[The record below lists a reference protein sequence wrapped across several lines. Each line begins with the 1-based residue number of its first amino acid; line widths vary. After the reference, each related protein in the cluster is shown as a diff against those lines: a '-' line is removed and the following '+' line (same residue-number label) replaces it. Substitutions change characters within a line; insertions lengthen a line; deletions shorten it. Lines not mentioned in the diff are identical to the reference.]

1 MEHPATRRFTHEAQ
15 MRGAQCV
22 LALCCEC
29 RRPCDTL
36 ARRTAQM
43 AARICAPPLQPSK
56 TTARVS
62 GGALPMAQRFFTPSG
77 ITPLTR
83 VVWVGSAGR

>member
-36 ARRTAQM
+36 ARRTA
-43 AARICAPPLQPSK
+43 
-56 TTARVS
+56 
-62 GGALPMAQRFFTPSG
+62 
-77 ITPLTR
+77 
-83 VVWVGSAGR
+83 